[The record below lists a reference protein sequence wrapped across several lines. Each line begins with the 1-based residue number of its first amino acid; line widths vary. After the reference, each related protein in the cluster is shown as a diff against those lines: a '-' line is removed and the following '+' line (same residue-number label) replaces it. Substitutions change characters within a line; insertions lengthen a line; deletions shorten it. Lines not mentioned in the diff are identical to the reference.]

1 MSTTE
6 RAAAERLLEFF
17 RSELVGATDISL
29 SGLSED
35 THGLSRDHF
44 VFDLHWTE
52 SGSPHRREL
61 ILIRDG
67 DRPGQTDRASE
78 FRLLR
83 ALEGTAIPTPK
94 ALWCDATAGLL
105 ERPFIV
111 MERVSGVVTASLA
124 EAYPDDASS
133 RQALAAQL
141 AEILIA
147 LHGLDWQAIG
157 LDFLRVPGYAP
168 EDHAAQRVGEL
179 EVLVLLLKPPAILN
193 RAVEWCRA
201 RVPRTERFV
210 VCHGDYKMDN
220 VMHADG
226 RVVAILDWE
235 RARIGDAVEELA
247 YATLP
252 YLVSTGAAVG
262 TLGPEAFVHRYAEG
276 AGFAIDP
283 EALFF
288 WQVVHHAL
296 YVFYFTLLIEGARQ
310 RGAEA
315 LQNEEA
321 TQRPLIGQ
329 LLDLIEAQLAS
340 PEAG

>member
-1 MSTTE
+1 MSVTE
-6 RAAAERLLEFF
+6 SAAGKGLLEFF
-17 RSELVGATDISL
+17 RSELVGAADISL
-29 SGLSED
+29 SGLSAD

-44 VFDLHWTE
+44 IFDLHWTE

-83 ALEGTAIPTPK
+83 ALEGTGIPVPK
-94 ALWCDATAGLL
+94 AFWCDATTGLL

-111 MERVSGVVTASLA
+111 MERVSGVVTPSLS
-124 EAYPDDASS
+124 EAYPEDPSA

-141 AEILIA
+141 AEILVA

-157 LDFLRVPGYAP
+157 LDFLRVPGYAR
-168 EDHAAQRVGEL
+168 EDHASQRVGEL
-179 EVLVLLLKPPAILN
+179 EGLALLLNPPAVLK

-201 RVPRTERFV
+201 RVPRTRRIV
-210 VCHGDYKMDN
+210 ACHGDYKMDN

-235 RARIGDAVEELA
+235 RARIGDPVEELA

-252 YLVSTGAAVG
+252 YLINTGAGVG
-262 TLGPEAFVHRYAEG
+262 TLDPEALLRRYAEG
-276 AGFAIDP
+276 AGFAIDSA
-283 EALFF
+283 ALFF

-296 YVFYFTLLIEGARQ
+296 YAFYFTLLIEGARQ

-315 LQNEEA
+315 LQHEET
-321 TQRPLIGQ
+321 TQRPRIGQ

-340 PEAG
+340 SGVG